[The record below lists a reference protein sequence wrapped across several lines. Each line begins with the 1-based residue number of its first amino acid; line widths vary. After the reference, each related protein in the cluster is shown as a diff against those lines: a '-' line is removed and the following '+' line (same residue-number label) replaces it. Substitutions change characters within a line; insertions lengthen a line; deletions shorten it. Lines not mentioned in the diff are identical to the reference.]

1 MTRTETKWA
10 LGVVATSALLL
21 ALGVSVSVGFANGDD
36 DETERPIGDF
46 LERQGAFCV
55 RFDFGE
61 FTYVDTREDSCPF
74 DEFLF
79 VPLVDNF
86 IGWTDPEAELFAAVD
101 YAGLA
106 DDVVGSLGTE
116 FDGEVTER
124 LLPDG
129 RAEVTVELETE
140 NALVFIVDGFDV
152 AGGPLLLGE
161 RVAADGTIENP
172 LLGESSLRIVFTNSA
187 PGAPLPDLIQLFF
200 FPEPGQEVI
209 SIDFNAEAESV
220 EGEVKVE
227 QVCPAPCEQNGFVF
241 SAEIIELELE

>member
-1 MTRTETKWA
+1 MIRTRTKWTF
-10 LGVVATSALLL
+10 GVTATSALLL
-21 ALGVSVSVGFANGDD
+21 ALGVAVNVGFAN
-36 DETERPIGDF
+36 DEETTTERPIGDF
-46 LERQGAFCV
+46 VERQGAFCV

-61 FTYVDTREDSCPF
+61 LDYVDTREDSCPF

-79 VPLVDNF
+79 VPPVDNF
-86 IGWTDPEAELFAAVD
+86 IGWTDPVTSLFAAVD

-106 DDVVGSLGTE
+106 DDVVGFLGTDFE
-116 FDGEVTER
+116 GEVTER

-140 NALVFIVDGFDV
+140 NALIFIVDGFDV

-172 LLGESSLRIVFTNSA
+172 LLGDSSLVIVFTNSA

-200 FPEPGQEVI
+200 FPEPGQEII
-209 SIDFNAEAESV
+209 SIEFEAEAESE
-220 EGEVKVE
+220 EGEVEVE
-227 QVCPAPCEQNGFVF
+227 QICPAPCDPDFFF
-241 SAEIIELELE
+241 SVEMIELEQ